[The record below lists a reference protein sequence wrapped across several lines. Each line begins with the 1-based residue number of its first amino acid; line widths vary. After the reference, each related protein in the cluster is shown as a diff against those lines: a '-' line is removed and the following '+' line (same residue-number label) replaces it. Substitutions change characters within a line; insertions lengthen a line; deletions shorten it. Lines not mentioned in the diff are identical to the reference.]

1 MSALQSSHFTRL
13 LYFCYMKSYLFAAL
27 VLFFGLTLSSCQ
39 QNSDKKEVEKKKPLI
54 DISSE
59 PDQIS
64 FEDSLYKFTVE
75 INYPVF
81 KSSNSKAA
89 GMLNQVVQKKIRD
102 YRRFEV
108 EYRDNFEEKTA
119 SLGEGARIG
128 ENDLIVNYRIIDS
141 CERVVSLIFE
151 VGTFY
156 MGSAQSTFF
165 QDCFNFDL
173 VDMSQIYASDIFGP
187 AEDILIPL
195 TSMVNEKVRAAQENQ
210 CEGLSG
216 PEELYHFVN
225 NFNLSPRGIT
235 FHFSDFS
242 ICPFAGTD
250 PNISFEW
257 EEIRALTM
265 KGVAEKYCASNS

>member
-1 MSALQSSHFTRL
+1 
-13 LYFCYMKSYLFAAL
+13 MKTYLIAGLAVFFAIA
-27 VLFFGLTLSSCQ
+27 LSSCQ
-39 QNSDKKEVEKKKPLI
+39 QNSEKTEVEKKQALI
-54 DISSE
+54 DITSE
-59 PDQIS
+59 SDQIS

-89 GMLNQVVQKKIRD
+89 GILNRLVQKKIRD
-102 YRRFEV
+102 YRSFEV
-108 EYRDNFEEKTA
+108 EYRDNFEEMTA

-128 ENDLIVNYRIIDS
+128 ENDLIVNYRVIDS
-141 CERVVSLIFE
+141 CERVLSLIFE

-173 VDMSQIYASDIFGP
+173 ADMSQIYASDIFGP
-187 AEDILIPL
+187 AEDILVPL

-225 NFNLSPRGIT
+225 NFNLSPEGIT

-250 PNISFEW
+250 PNISFKW
-257 EEIRALTM
+257 DEIRALTM
-265 KGVAEKYCASNS
+265 VGVADKYCASNS